1 MKKSL
6 KIIHILELIT
16 ISIYIISLNY
26 YMNEMVYSEF
36 IKRNYIFIIISLI
49 LTVVGLFL
57 IDRFFKKLSKIL
69 LKKYNQIL

>member
-1 MKKSL
+1 MKKIVNFIPEL
-6 KIIHILELIT
+6 EIIT
-16 ISIYIISLNY
+16 MFIYIISLNY
-26 YMNEMVYSEF
+26 YMNDMVYSGF

-69 LKKYNQIL
+69 SKKI